1 MADQQVPLVER
12 VQDSFRR
19 LSVSAAELNSESD
32 RLNAS
37 ISALESALKK
47 LGLGISSWY
56 QYNKETLGDG
66 SGYWIE
72 SIGYTK
78 MNSKWG
84 LALSTR
90 FGNDVDEDNV
100 ETWPFNESPRHLRIK
115 ALKFIPQLLD
125 QLNKDAVDFS
135 KSVSDGIAE
144 VDMFTEAILCLTEV
158 KPSAATPKPPARRSS
173 SRPFRPHQV
182 FRREDRGHDCILGCL
197 V

>member
-56 QYNKETLGDG
+56 EYYKETSADG
-66 SGYWIE
+66 FGYWIE

-90 FGNDVDEDNV
+90 SGHEASDEDSV
-100 ETWPFNESPRHLRIK
+100 DTWPFNESPRHLRIK
-115 ALKFIPQLLD
+115 ALRFIPQLLD

-135 KSVSDGIAE
+135 KRVSDGTAE
-144 VDMFTEAILCLTEV
+144 VDMFTEAIMGLTDV
-158 KPSAATPKPPARRSS
+158 KPSAAAPKTARKS
-173 SRPFRPHQV
+173 
-182 FRREDRGHDCILGCL
+182 
-197 V
+197 